1 MTRKTRPL
9 CESCLYYPAAI
20 NYHKNGNTHY
30 RKKCSKC
37 SKLGKPRRIPFWKRT
52 GYEMKKYCEKCGYK
66 SNHAEQFNVF
76 HIDGDLT
83 NCKIKNL
90 KTVCANCQR
99 ILHKENI
106 RWRQGDLIPDEI

>member
-1 MTRKTRPL
+1 MERKTRPL
-9 CESCLYYPAAI
+9 CESCNSQPAGI
-20 NYHKNGNTHY
+20 NYYKEGKAYY
-30 RKKCSKC
+30 RRKCDKC
-37 SKLGKPRRIPFWKRT
+37 LRQTNKTRAPFWKRA
-52 GYEMKKYCEKCGYK
+52 GYEMKNYCEKCNYK

-106 RWRQGDLIPDEI
+106 RWKQGDLIPDMI